1 MTRLRLG
8 RTGLWLALAAPFL
21 MAANHGGGGGDDIAS
36 TLEVPVGSSRVI
48 QVPGLSKIAVGDP
61 SVAGVRAVGSN
72 QVLVI
77 GTAEGRTTLMVWKTN
92 GQRTSY
98 SVVVR
103 KIDPNEV
110 VNEIKRLLGDREGIT
125 VRVVGDHIYL
135 DGNAYT
141 QEDYDRVQ
149 SIIDIYPNVRSFVRV
164 SPNAKRL
171 VANNLN
177 AQFQRAGM
185 KNVTARVV
193 GSTIF
198 LEGSV
203 ESDADLKRADLIT
216 KALGEHVENLLTVG
230 IKKMIMADV
239 QFVEIR
245 RNNTDKLG
253 LKLPTDIQGP
263 LQINSDL
270 VGSILPSVPPGW
282 NYELLTNPLTSTVQL
297 NLLMSEGYARL
308 LAQPKLVCASGEKA
322 EFLAGGEIPIIY
334 TSFGVSMV
342 EYKEFGAI
350 LKLEP
355 TADAQGNIQMHLE
368 GEYSEVDWSLAVTQ
382 GSNIQIPGFRVRRFR
397 TNVAVKHG
405 EAIVLSGIFEHEQEK
420 DVDRTPPFSFIPILG
435 EFFKN
440 HLFSGQK
447 RELLIW
453 VKPYIVTPDSDRV
466 VRMIKDIEERYKEAR
481 DEVLYSVFD

>member
-1 MTRLRLG
+1 MG
-8 RTGLWLALAAPFL
+8 RVRRLAAVVALGVAPML
-21 MAANHGGGGGDDIAS
+21 AAFNHGGGNEDIAS
-36 TLEVPVGSSRVI
+36 TLEVPVGSSRVV
-48 QVPGLSKIAVGDP
+48 QVQGISKIAVGDP
-61 SVAGVRAVGSN
+61 QVAGVRAVGGN

-77 GTAEGRTTLMVWKTN
+77 GQSEGRTTLMIWKGN
-92 GQRTSY
+92 GQRLSY
-98 SVVVR
+98 TVVVR

-149 SIIDIYPNVRSFVRV
+149 SITEIYPNVRSFVRV

-185 KNVTARVV
+185 KNVVARVV

-203 ESDADLKRADLIT
+203 ESDQDLKRAELIT
-216 KALGEHVENLLTVG
+216 KALGEKVENLLTVG
-230 IKKMIMADV
+230 LKKMIMADV

-245 RNNTDKLG
+245 KNTLDNMGVKWPLDLTGPLDISSQIVGAVGVPAPPGGTWTISLGPLESGFQLG
-253 LKLPTDIQGP
+253 L
-263 LQINSDL
+263 
-270 VGSILPSVPPGW
+270 
-282 NYELLTNPLTSTVQL
+282 LLTD
-297 NLLMSEGYARL
+297 GYARL

-334 TSFGVSMV
+334 ATQNITTVEWKEYGV
-342 EYKEFGAI
+342 I
-350 LKLEP
+350 LKLQP
-355 TADAQGNIQMHLE
+355 TADSQGDITMKLE
-368 GEYSEVDWSLAVTQ
+368 GEVSEIDWSVAVSQ
-382 GSNIQIPGFRVRRFR
+382 GTNTKIPGFRVRRFR
-397 TNVAVKHG
+397 TEVAVKHG
-405 EAIVLSGIFEHEQEK
+405 EAIVLSGVFNHSEEK
-420 DVDRTPPFSFIPILG
+420 DVDKIPPFAYVPILG
-435 EFFKN
+435 ELFKY
-440 HLFSGQK
+440 HTYTEQK
-447 RELLIW
+447 QELLIW

-466 VRMIKDIEERYKEAR
+466 VRMIRDMEQRYKEAR
-481 DEVLYSVFD
+481 DEVTYSIFD